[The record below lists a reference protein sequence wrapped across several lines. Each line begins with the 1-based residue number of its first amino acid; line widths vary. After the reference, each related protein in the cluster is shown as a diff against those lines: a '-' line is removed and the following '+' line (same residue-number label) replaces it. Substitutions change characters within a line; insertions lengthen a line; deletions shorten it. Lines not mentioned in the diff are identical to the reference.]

1 MGLSFHYSGSIANP
15 EFLPKLIEEV
25 LDTSKIYGWKNSIY
39 ETSFPNNCLS
49 GTGEYI
55 DEIFGVSFTP
65 PGCETIY
72 ICFLSN
78 GRMSS
83 PTHLKFYGKSKDQ
96 DESPFLYLISVKTQF
111 SNPLIHATIIQIFKH
126 LNNRYFSDFKFSDE
140 GQYWET
146 NDEEILKNNFTKY
159 NAILDSF
166 SLGLETLPMNANE
179 SFEDYFLRLFELIEN
194 RERNKQ

>member
-25 LDTSKIYGWKNSIY
+25 LDIAKIYGWKNSIY

-49 GTGEYI
+49 DTDEYI
-55 DEIFGVSFTP
+55 NEIFGVSFTP
-65 PGCETIY
+65 PGCETIF

-83 PTHLKFYGKSKDQ
+83 PIHLKFYGKSKDQ
-96 DESPFLYLISVKTQF
+96 KENPFLYLISVKTQF

-126 LNNRYFSDFKFSDE
+126 LNNRYFSDFKLSDE

-146 NDEEILKNNFTKY
+146 DDEEILKNNFARY

-166 SLGLETLPMNANE
+166 SLGLETLPMIANE
-179 SFEDYFLRLFELIEN
+179 SFEDYFLRLFELIQK
-194 RERNKQ
+194 RDRNNQ

>member
-179 SFEDYFLRLFELIEN
+179 SFEDYFLRLFELIEK